1 MNDLEHDTQVYM
13 FNTYVLKVDPL
24 KLDSAGYRCLR
35 NFFETINIMERKLKR
50 ISASY
55 MSLVGHL
62 VVSSTFP
69 R

>member
-24 KLDSAGYRCLR
+24 KLDGAGYRCLR

-55 MSLVGHL
+55 QSLVSCGRL
-62 VVSSTFP
+62 Q
-69 R
+69 RI